1 METVS
6 IGKVKIKKT
15 AVLAPMASVADRA
28 YRILNKQFGA
38 SFVVSELISAKG
50 LCYNDK
56 NTAELCQITETERPM
71 ALQIFGSEP
80 DFMAKGAEICMK
92 FKPEIIDINMGCPVP
107 KVVNN
112 NSGSALMKNV
122 PLAVEIVKAV
132 KNVAD
137 VPVTVKFR
145 KGWDD
150 NSVNAVEFAKAM
162 EQAGADAITVHGRTK
177 KEMYSGKADW
187 NISGK

>member
-1 METVS
+1 METVN

-71 ALQIFGSEP
+71 ALQIFAGFYGERC
-80 DFMAKGAEICMK
+80 GNLHEI
-92 FKPEIIDINMGCPVP
+92 
-107 KVVNN
+107 
-112 NSGSALMKNV
+112 
-122 PLAVEIVKAV
+122 
-132 KNVAD
+132 
-137 VPVTVKFR
+137 
-145 KGWDD
+145 
-150 NSVNAVEFAKAM
+150 
-162 EQAGADAITVHGRTK
+162 
-177 KEMYSGKADW
+177 
-187 NISGK
+187 